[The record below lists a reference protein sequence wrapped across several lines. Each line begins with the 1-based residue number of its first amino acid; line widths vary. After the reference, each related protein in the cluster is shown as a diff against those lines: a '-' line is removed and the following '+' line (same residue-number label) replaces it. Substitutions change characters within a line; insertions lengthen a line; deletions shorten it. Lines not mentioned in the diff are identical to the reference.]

1 MSKIFFNI
9 LPFIF
14 PLLALYIVVF
24 GMENYFCYR
33 GNTINFRCIIE
44 HFYDMMLQKKAVV
57 ASILNIYFILLIF
70 ITGGIMLFLMVKSGV

>member
-14 PLLALYIVVF
+14 PLLAIYIVWSDF
-24 GMENYFCYR
+24 GKITSVIVGSLLILGVLYS
-33 GNTINFRCIIE
+33 I
-44 HFYDMMLQKKAVV
+44 YDMMLQKKAVV
-57 ASILNIYFILLIF
+57 ASIINIYFILLIF